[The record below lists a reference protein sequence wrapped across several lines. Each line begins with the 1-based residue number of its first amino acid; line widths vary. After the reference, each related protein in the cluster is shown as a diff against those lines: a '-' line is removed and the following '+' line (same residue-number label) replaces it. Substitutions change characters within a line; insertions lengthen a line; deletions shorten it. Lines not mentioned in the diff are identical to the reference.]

1 MDDMNPSYVFL
12 FLQMP
17 HLRKTLTHCM
27 LLACLLQVVYGEA
40 LQPLSDAEADAII
53 LTKEQSTA
61 SRKAARR
68 AELDQAPI
76 KSEGQGV
83 LANGQKVIIR
93 EVEPPTVVGAQVVEP
108 APSPAAT
115 NNQEPTPE
123 QLAQLKSF
131 SQRETQTLML
141 SATVYDESVTRLNW
155 RHETTEY
162 LVYTNANF
170 NFLRGTHC
178 IEDETVNFT
187 FFMGIGN
194 ATCANNPYANEVVPD
209 ISAFSEAQ
217 SEYVLV
223 QGDHRNADA
232 LASIEALLAHYD
244 ANLPELKIATQ
255 RRKAL
260 SAAQERYNAK
270 HPKQPEEFLVQFWV
284 PEPTERKADE

>member
-1 MDDMNPSYVFL
+1 
-12 FLQMP
+12 MP
-17 HLRKTLTHCM
+17 HLRKTLTHFI
-27 LLACLLQVVYGEA
+27 LLACLLQVVCGEV
-40 LQPLSDAEADAII
+40 LQPLSDAEADAIV
-53 LTKEQSTA
+53 LQKEA
-61 SRKAARR
+61 SRAARKSAR
-68 AELDQAPI
+68 RTALDRAPI
-76 KSEGQGV
+76 KSEGRGV
-83 LANGQKVIIR
+83 LANGQKIIIR
-93 EVEPPTVVGAQVVEP
+93 EVEPPKYVGAQLVEP
-108 APSPAAT
+108 AHRSPAT

-141 SATVYDESVTRLNW
+141 SATVYDQAVTRLSW
-155 RHETTEY
+155 RYQTTEY
-162 LVYTNANF
+162 LAYTNADF

-194 ATCANNPYANEVVPD
+194 ATSANNPYPNEVVPD
-209 ISAFSEAQ
+209 ISAFSATQ

-223 QGDHRNADA
+223 QGDPNNADA

-244 ANLPELKIATQ
+244 ANLPELKIGTQ

-260 SAAQERYNAK
+260 SAAQERYNTK

-284 PEPTERKADE
+284 PEPTERKAAE

>member
-1 MDDMNPSYVFL
+1 
-12 FLQMP
+12 MP

-27 LLACLLQVVYGEA
+27 LIVCLLQAVCGET
-40 LQPLSDAEADAII
+40 LQPLSDAEADAIV
-53 LTKEQSTA
+53 LQKETSREA
-61 SRKAARR
+61 RKAERR

-76 KSEGQGV
+76 KSEGRGV

-93 EVEPPTVVGAQVVEP
+93 EVEPPAMV
-108 APSPAAT
+108 APSAT
-115 NNQEPTPE
+115 KDRKTEVAQPTLTPE
-123 QLAQLKSF
+123 QLEQLKSI
-131 SQRETQTLML
+131 SDRKYYTLML
-141 SATVYDESVTRLNW
+141 SATVYDRAVTRLSW

-162 LVYTNANF
+162 LAYTNADF

-194 ATCANNPYANEVVPD
+194 ATCANNPYPNEVVPD
-209 ISAFSEAQ
+209 ISAFSEAL

-260 SAAQERYNAK
+260 SAAQERYNTK

-284 PEPTERKADE
+284 PEPAERKAAE